1 MRFART
7 GALALAL
14 AAAACTPGV
23 GPAPLLA
30 PGIVRGIVLE
40 DVAGVPVGTFHPR
53 RETSKRIIIRP
64 FSVLPPSSPRPLF
77 VVDGR
82 ILKHAPASLDP
93 RDIAKVHVLKNPAAT
108 KRYGMRAVG
117 GAVLITTRR

>member
-1 MRFART
+1 MRFVRT

-14 AAAACTPGV
+14 AAAACAPGV
-23 GPAPLLA
+23 RPSPLLA
-30 PGIVRGIVLE
+30 PGIVRGLVLQ
-40 DVAGVPVGTFHPR
+40 DAAGVPVGALQPR
-53 RETSKRIIIRP
+53 RP
-64 FSVLPPSSPRPLF
+64 FSGGVVFRRDPLPPNAPRPLF

-93 RDIAKVHVLKNPAAT
+93 GDIAKIHVLKNPAAT
-108 KRYGMRAVG
+108 KRYGMRAVN